1 MSDILKHIIDLLKD
15 KATSIGFKTAL
26 FFSIIGVIF
35 LTDNFIGFSYNY
47 HINNKLEQLEK
58 IQSLKTYYQND
69 ISNLKNIEGLE
80 EEILNKRHYKD
91 AFTNVFTIKSKDT
104 PIAVKRYERSIL
116 WMFLSSNYGLIIAFF
131 ILLFLPLKGVVHR
144 TGENLLGLF
153 AMLVILVFIMWFLT
167 WLAYLIPLLWGKPY
181 LNYALN
187 LILHIPIAYFI
198 YWFYKGK

>member
-167 WLAYLIPLLWGKPY
+167 WLAYLIPLLWGKTISK
-181 LNYALN
+181 LCS
-187 LILHIPIAYFI
+187 
-198 YWFYKGK
+198 